1 MERQVFLYPRYIG
14 WIEDLGLSE
23 MTLALC
29 TFGLQQVPP
38 TRMAPQHFA
47 GCRDLKALRHCFLCF
62 ASRYRFWHRE
72 PGTYTFEYSSQPET
86 TALMVEI

>member
-29 TFGLQQVPP
+29 AFGLQKVPP
-38 TRMAPQHFA
+38 TRVAPQHFA
-47 GCRDLKALRHCFLCF
+47 GRRDLKALRHRFLCF

-72 PGTYTFEYSSQPET
+72 PGTYTLESSSQQET
-86 TALMVEI
+86 AALMVEI